1 VRAVAVPLRP
11 TGSLEVQVV
20 LAAGDQR
27 TPRSGVPVVLRDAA
41 GREAARAVTDFEG
54 YALFDGLAFGQWQAE
69 AVGYRAQILELTREH
84 SDQTTRILIAPAS

>member
-1 VRAVAVPLRP
+1 VPLRP

-20 LAAGDQR
+20 LVAGDQR

-54 YALFDGLAFGQWQAE
+54 YALFDGLAFGRWQAE
-69 AVGYRAQILELTREH
+69 AAGHASAVVELSRGH
-84 SDQTTRILIAPAS
+84 SDHQTRILIAPQA